1 MEIMDNRKTPKS
13 NRTIMWLAI
22 AIAVSAIACCL
33 FYFQGWRLEER
44 RLLQK
49 LAELDPIATRP
60 SEDHSGSVAILNNE
74 AGYRSL
80 EISMQL
86 HDLRYAND
94 ASYRKLHDSLPK
106 LSDLSKEELEKKLA
120 KLDPDSAT
128 MNALHLFTP
137 RSADKPLQDRSL
149 PETQSKVSTSDTKV
163 EYPSYSLDEFLIGID
178 NRREEIIDVSFLE
191 DMLPD
196 ETVIHATG
204 RSAQLVCGIRI
215 VDRTP
220 IMMLK
225 VVHFQQR
232 GILDVRRITV
242 STAHES
248 ISYEFDPKM
257 VSRQSV
263 DFGTIEFATMVPS
276 HDKDAGNF
284 LAKLV
289 ELAETCNVEVS
300 GANDRFTTFAP
311 TRQNTARTI
320 AVADLY
326 LKVLREPAWL
336 DGIVKRA
343 LPNEVYLER
352 IQGALSMGDLQ

>member
-1 MEIMDNRKTPKS
+1 
-13 NRTIMWLAI
+13 
-22 AIAVSAIACCL
+22 
-33 FYFQGWRLEER
+33 
-44 RLLQK
+44 
-49 LAELDPIATRP
+49 
-60 SEDHSGSVAILNNE
+60 
-74 AGYRSL
+74 
-80 EISMQL
+80 
-86 HDLRYAND
+86 
-94 ASYRKLHDSLPK
+94 
-106 LSDLSKEELEKKLA
+106 
-120 KLDPDSAT
+120 
-128 MNALHLFTP
+128 
-137 RSADKPLQDRSL
+137 
-149 PETQSKVSTSDTKV
+149 
-163 EYPSYSLDEFLIGID
+163 
-178 NRREEIIDVSFLE
+178 
-191 DMLPD
+191 
-196 ETVIHATG
+196 
-204 RSAQLVCGIRI
+204 
-215 VDRTP
+215 
-220 IMMLK
+220 
-225 VVHFQQR
+225 
-232 GILDVRRITV
+232 
-242 STAHES
+242 
-248 ISYEFDPKM
+248 M